1 MMKRTLMMLLVAIA
15 AMFTTTRAAQ
25 VPVCP
30 PDDTDELLAMMD
42 RMTNDEKLDFLVG
55 LLDLGARE
63 AGSNH
68 HIYKD
73 VASNT
78 VVMQFDGDELGVD
91 ASDITPEMA
100 SLFKPLLFSYL
111 LEGDEDGPDEE
122 FALLMLLAAQT
133 GYNFELKMV
142 NGNNQGNAASF
153 KYSPDEIFEK
163 LGSYLDEDSGGEDDD
178 LALDEDADVDTLI
191 KEIVDHMEEYFQS
204 EPNVDA
210 HIWMDPQANRVVMS
224 MTSNDFAEM
233 MEYREMI
240 QLMKPLFLKTM
251 IEMENGEYNALLF
264 ALIASSGR
272 GLQMKLYS
280 PGDKN
285 NPLVIDYSAEELMEI
300 LDE

>member
-63 AGSNH
+63 VGSNH

-133 GYNFELKMV
+133 GYNFELKLT
-142 NGNNQGNAASF
+142 NGNDQGNAASF
-153 KYSPDEIFEK
+153 KYSPAEIFEK
-163 LGSYLDEDSGGEDDD
+163 LGSYYDEDSVDEIED
-178 LALDEDADVDTLI
+178 LALDDDVDTDALI
-191 KEIVDHMEEYFQS
+191 KEIVDQMEEYFQS
-204 EPNVDA
+204 ESNVDA
-210 HIWMDPQANRVVMS
+210 HIWIDPQANRVVMS
-224 MTSNDFAEM
+224 VTSDEFAEM
-233 MEYREMI
+233 LEYREMI

-251 IEMENGEYNALLF
+251 MDMEDGEYNALLL

-272 GLQMKLYS
+272 GLQMKMYS
-280 PGDKN
+280 PDDKD
-285 NPLVIDYSAEELMEI
+285 NPVVIDYTAEELMEF

>member
-1 MMKRTLMMLLVAIA
+1 MKRTLMMLLVALA

-25 VPVCP
+25 VPVCQ

-63 AGSNH
+63 VGSNH

-111 LEGDEDGPDEE
+111 LEGDEDGPNEE

-178 LALDEDADVDTLI
+178 LALDEDVDTDALI
-191 KEIVDHMEEYFQS
+191 KEIVDQMEEYFQS
-204 EPNVDA
+204 ESDVDA
-210 HIWMDPQANRVVMS
+210 HIWIDPQANRVVMS
-224 MTSNDFAEM
+224 VTSDDFAEM

-240 QLMKPLFLKTM
+240 QLFKPLFLKTM
-251 IEMENGEYNALLF
+251 MEMEDGEYNALLF
-264 ALIASSGR
+264 TLIASSGR
-272 GLQMKLYS
+272 GLQMKMYS
-280 PGDKN
+280 PDDKD
-285 NPLVIDYSAEELMEI
+285 NPVVIDYTAEELMEF

>member
-1 MMKRTLMMLLVAIA
+1 MMKRTLMMLLVALA

-25 VPVCP
+25 VPVCQ

-55 LLDLGARE
+55 LIDLGARE
-63 AGSNH
+63 VGSNH

-73 VASNT
+73 VASKT
-78 VVMQFDGDELGVD
+78 VVMQFDGDELGLD

-111 LEGDEDGPDEE
+111 VEGDEEGPNDE

-163 LGSYLDEDSGGEDDD
+163 LGSYYDEDSVDEIED
-178 LALDEDADVDTLI
+178 LALDDDVDTDALI
-191 KEIVDHMEEYFQS
+191 KEIVDQMEEYFQS
-204 EPNVDA
+204 ESDVDA
-210 HIWMDPQANRVVMS
+210 HIWIDPQANRVVMS
-224 MTSNDFAEM
+224 VTSDEFAEM
-233 MEYREMI
+233 LEYREMI

-251 IEMENGEYNALLF
+251 MDMEDGEYNALLL

-272 GLQMKLYS
+272 GLQMKMYS
-280 PGDKN
+280 PDDKD
-285 NPLVIDYSAEELMEI
+285 NPVVIDYTAEELMEF

>member
-1 MMKRTLMMLLVAIA
+1 MMKRTLMMLLVALA

-25 VPVCP
+25 VPVCQ

-63 AGSNH
+63 VGSNH

-111 LEGDEDGPDEE
+111 LEGDEDGPNEE

-178 LALDEDADVDTLI
+178 LALDEDVDTDALI
-191 KEIVDHMEEYFQS
+191 KEIVDQMEEYFQS
-204 EPNVDA
+204 ESDVDA
-210 HIWMDPQANRVVMS
+210 HIWIDPQANRVVMS
-224 MTSNDFAEM
+224 VTSDDFAEM

-240 QLMKPLFLKTM
+240 QLFKPLFLKTM
-251 IEMENGEYNALLF
+251 MEMEDGEYNALLF
-264 ALIASSGR
+264 TLIASSGR
-272 GLQMKLYS
+272 GLQMKMYS
-280 PGDKN
+280 PDDKD
-285 NPLVIDYSAEELMEI
+285 NPVVIDYTAEELMEF